1 IGFTLLIGFIIHYL
15 SQYIW
20 AIKKYP
26 PGPKPLPILG
36 NILLFR
42 NYKKHWNHKLIIWVG
57 PWPCVIVCDLDIAK
71 EAFSK
76 VEFSGRPPS
85 ELGDIF
91 TNDKHSEIAFADY
104 GKTWEALRK
113 VGHSAIRKFSKTSEM
128 SQLVNDNVSEMLDLI
143 KDREG
148 IDKPF
153 HAEPYLYNLVS
164 NIHLAAMY
172 SNKVKLSE
180 AEMEKFKFVS
190 YAFSSD
196 LGDRIFRYEF
206 VPYMK
211 YFMANPFDTYRK
223 YFAELHEFSANHFQ
237 RHTETYD
244 KENRRN
250 FCDLLIGA
258 KHEAEANEKVS
269 AQHLTDINMATTL
282 LDIFLTSVDVTH
294 MLLWIILLVA
304 YYPDV
309 QQKIRDEIRNELG
322 DKPVT
327 GDDRHKLHY
336 TMAYVY
342 EVFRYRNS
350 APIGFFH
357 KTLKDCKLDTCVVV
371 HQYSILMDNNYWDKP
386 DEFTPGRFLDDQ
398 GKLIAVKPAAF
409 IPFGYGRRVCI
420 GEQMAYNNLFV
431 TLVRLLQLT
440 SHYTIE
446 VDNKTASTIEV
457 NPINVWIQ
465 SPPIA

>member
-1 IGFTLLIGFIIHYL
+1 
-15 SQYIW
+15 
-20 AIKKYP
+20 
-26 PGPKPLPILG
+26 
-36 NILLFR
+36 
-42 NYKKHWNHKLIIWVG
+42 
-57 PWPCVIVCDLDIAK
+57 
-71 EAFSK
+71 
-76 VEFSGRPPS
+76 
-85 ELGDIF
+85 
-91 TNDKHSEIAFADY
+91 
-104 GKTWEALRK
+104 
-113 VGHSAIRKFSKTSEM
+113 
-128 SQLVNDNVSEMLDLI
+128 MLDLI

-180 AEMEKFKFVS
+180 SEMEKFKFVS

-211 YFMANPFDTYRK
+211 YFMANPFDMYRK

-309 QQKIRDEIRNELG
+309 QQKIRDEIRSELG
-322 DKPVT
+322 DRPVT

-357 KTLKDCKLDTCVVV
+357 KTLKDCKLGKFSLPKDTCVVV
-371 HQYSILMDNNYWDKP
+371 HQYSILMDDNYWDKP
-386 DEFTPGRFLDDQ
+386 DEFNPGRFLDDQ
-398 GKLIAVKPAAF
+398 DKLIAVKPAAF

-431 TLVRLLQLT
+431 TLCCTHLVFRNYKKHWNLELIKLYKIYGPVFTIWIGPWPFVIVCDLDIAKEAFSKVDFSGRPPNDKHTEIAFADYGKTWEALRKVGHSAVRKYAKSVEV
-440 SHYTIE
+440 SHLVNETVAE
-446 VDNKTASTIEV
+446 VLDAIKDREGIDKPFPAEPYSFHLFANIHMSAVFSQK
-457 NPINVWIQ
+457 
-465 SPPIA
+465 